1 MKHNKQSKI
10 ERYPIPSLAQC
21 FTSPNLTEHTIENFR
36 QLHEELIVPDG
47 VNKTKKAIREVKKMG
62 FVIGTKAKISND
74 DEAGVIVGYNNN
86 TDGFYP
92 GSRYPI
98 LVKFE
103 RGTFEYAPD
112 DLKLV
117 Q

>member
-1 MKHNKQSKI
+1 MKHNKRSKI

-21 FTSPNLTEHTIENFR
+21 FTSPNLTEHNIENFR
-36 QLHEELIVPDG
+36 QLHQNLIVPDG
-47 VNKTKKAIREVKKMG
+47 ANKAKIAIREAKKIG
-62 FVIGTKAKISND
+62 FVIGVKTKILND
-74 DEAGVIVGYNNN
+74 DEVGVIVGYNND
-86 TDGFYP
+86 TSGFYP

-103 RGTFEYAPD
+103 RGTFEYAPG